1 MASLEKLFND
11 ILDSGTFPTHWNI
24 GVIKPI
30 YKRKGDKR
38 SPANY
43 RGITLTSCL
52 GKLFTSILQSRLNKF
67 IEQHNILNPE
77 QFGFR
82 PNSRTTDSLFFLQ
95 QLLNKYLPGVL
106 KTGFPEVLSR
116 IQLIAGNLSGHNLLK
131 AVTLLG

>member
-1 MASLEKLFND
+1 MFSD

-43 RGITLTSCL
+43 RGITLTSCS
-52 GKLFTSILQSRLNKF
+52 GNLFTSILQSRLNKF

-82 PNSRTTDSLFFLQ
+82 PISRTTDSLFILQ
-95 QLLNKYLPGVL
+95 QLLNKSTKQHKKNFMLASSIMKKRLIDSPSMELYPYGV
-106 KTGFPEVLSR
+106 KGKFF
-116 IQLIAGNLSGHNLLK
+116 
-131 AVTLLG
+131 